1 MGAYTT
7 GESRYTREQRP
18 TAPAA
23 TRPRASGRVETSGAK
38 LGYLYLDVAGEAT
51 IDELQ
56 AAIGMKK
63 VTLYSLLQTLTAT
76 ELVDRVGIEYACQER
91 TSDGGES

>member
-1 MGAYTT
+1 MNSA
-7 GESRYTREQRP
+7 QQHRP
-18 TAPAA
+18 QPDLELPDAF
-23 TRPRASGRVETSGAK
+23 ETSGAK
-38 LGYLYLDVAGEAT
+38 LVYLYLDVAGEAT

-56 AAIGMKK
+56 AALGMKK